1 MALGD
6 SMREA
11 LLGFSK
17 QFKYGLALA
26 EGISAE
32 DAESCALVGMGG
44 SALAGD
50 LLNCWIPELGLQVQ
64 RNYSCPLVDSTTLLF
79 ACSYSGNTEE
89 TLSAFK
95 EAFDS
100 GAQVVAIASGGRLE
114 EEALGLG
121 LPFVKLPEGIQ
132 PRCAT
137 GYFFSAMTS
146 ILEESGFFSGRVDEV
161 SDLHVSADEQTAK
174 KMASKLKGVIPLV
187 YSSDEWEAVAR
198 TCKIKF
204 NENAKIPAFYNVFPE
219 LDHNEM
225 VGFANP
231 MAKFHALLL
240 RDSEDHERVK
250 KRMDATQGLL
260 EKKGV
265 KCSSFEM
272 QGASRLEKMFSTLYF
287 FDWVSFSLALAYGI
301 DPEPVEMVED
311 LKRQLAD

>member
-11 LLGFSK
+11 LRGFPA
-17 QFKYGLALA
+17 QFKEGLALA
-26 EGISAE
+26 EGVSAE
-32 DAESCALVGMGG
+32 NAESCALVGMGG

-50 LLNCWIPELGLQVQ
+50 LLNCWVPELDLRVQ
-64 RNYSCPLVDSTTLLF
+64 RNYSCPPVDSTTLLF

-95 EAFDS
+95 EGFDA
-100 GAQVVAIASGGRLE
+100 GAQVVAIASGGKLE
-114 EEALGLG
+114 EQALELG

-137 GYFFSAMTS
+137 GYFFSALTS
-146 ILEESGFFSGRVDEV
+146 ILEESGFFSERVDEV
-161 SDLHVSADEQTAK
+161 SDLHVSADEAAAK
-174 KMASKLKGVIPLV
+174 KLASKLKGVIPLV
-187 YSSDEWEAVAR
+187 YSSDAWGAVAR

-204 NENAKIPAFYNVFPE
+204 NESAKIPAFYNVFPE

-225 VGFANP
+225 AGFTNP
-231 MAKFHALLL
+231 VAKFHALLL
-240 RDSEDHERVK
+240 RDAGDHERVK
-250 KRMDATQGLL
+250 KRMDVTQKLL
-260 EKKGV
+260 ENKGV

-287 FDWVSFSLALAYGI
+287 FDWASFHLALACGT

-311 LKRQLAD
+311 LKRLLRQ